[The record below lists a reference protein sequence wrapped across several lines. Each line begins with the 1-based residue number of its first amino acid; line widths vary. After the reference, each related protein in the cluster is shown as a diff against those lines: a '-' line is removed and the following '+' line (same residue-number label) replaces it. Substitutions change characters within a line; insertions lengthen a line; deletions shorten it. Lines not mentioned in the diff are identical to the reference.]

1 MKFGAI
7 QIKDRLGREVI
18 LRSAEIADADALVE
32 YLKITTGETPYL
44 IREPEEVTITLEQ
57 EKSFIES
64 KINEEREL
72 MLVATIDGK
81 HIGNCS
87 LMSLAP
93 YKRYAHRCEV
103 AIALYQDG
111 YVRFLIFTGGIGDGD
126 SISEAQAA
134 KNYALAM
141 GIPETA
147 IFIEENS
154 HITEE
159 NMENAKRIMDAQ
171 HLQTALI
178 VSDPLHMKRAMLM
191 AQDYGITAYTSPTQ
205 STMYQTSKTKLP
217 FLARE
222 IVMYIGYSCIRIFR

>member
-1 MKFGAI
+1 MRKKFIGYILLAAAAFAI
-7 QIKDRLGREVI
+7 IGVAAVGFSISNYASKDETQK
-18 LRSAEIADADALVE
+18 ADAAIILGAAVE
-32 YLKITTGETPYL
+32 NGTPTPVF
-44 IREPEEVTITLEQ
+44 RER
-57 EKSFIES
+57 
-64 KINEEREL
+64 IN
-72 MLVATIDGK
+72 
-81 HIGNCS
+81 H
-87 LMSLAP
+87 
-93 YKRYAHRCEV
+93 

-126 SISEAQAA
+126 GISEAQAG
-134 KNYALAM
+134 KNYALSM
-141 GIPETA
+141 GIPETV

>member
-1 MKFGAI
+1 MRKKFIGYILLAAAAFAI
-7 QIKDRLGREVI
+7 IGVAAVGFSISNYASKDETQK
-18 LRSAEIADADALVE
+18 ADAAIILGAAVE
-32 YLKITTGETPYL
+32 NGTPTPVF
-44 IREPEEVTITLEQ
+44 RER
-57 EKSFIES
+57 
-64 KINEEREL
+64 IN
-72 MLVATIDGK
+72 
-81 HIGNCS
+81 H
-87 LMSLAP
+87 
-93 YKRYAHRCEV
+93 

-126 SISEAQAA
+126 GISEAQAA

-191 AQDYGITAYTSPTQ
+191 AKDYGITAYSSPTKT
-205 STMYQTSKTKLP
+205 TMYQTAKTKLP

>member
-1 MKFGAI
+1 MRKKFIGYILLAAAAFAI
-7 QIKDRLGREVI
+7 IGVAAVGFSISNYASKDETQK
-18 LRSAEIADADALVE
+18 ADAAIILGAAVE
-32 YLKITTGETPYL
+32 NGTPTPVF
-44 IREPEEVTITLEQ
+44 RER
-57 EKSFIES
+57 
-64 KINEEREL
+64 IN
-72 MLVATIDGK
+72 
-81 HIGNCS
+81 H
-87 LMSLAP
+87 
-93 YKRYAHRCEV
+93 

-126 SISEAQAA
+126 GISEAQAG
-134 KNYALAM
+134 KNYALSM
-141 GIPETA
+141 GIPETV

-191 AQDYGITAYTSPTQ
+191 AQDYGITAYSSPTKT
-205 STMYQTSKTKLP
+205 TMYQTAKTKLP

>member
-1 MKFGAI
+1 MRKNFIGYILLAAAAFAI
-7 QIKDRLGREVI
+7 IGVAAVGFSISNYASKDETQK
-18 LRSAEIADADALVE
+18 ADAAIILGAAVE
-32 YLKITTGETPYL
+32 NGTPTPVF
-44 IREPEEVTITLEQ
+44 RER
-57 EKSFIES
+57 
-64 KINEEREL
+64 IN
-72 MLVATIDGK
+72 
-81 HIGNCS
+81 H
-87 LMSLAP
+87 
-93 YKRYAHRCEV
+93 

-126 SISEAQAA
+126 GISEAQAA

-159 NMENAKRIMDAQ
+159 NMENAKIIMDEQ
-171 HLQTALI
+171 GLHTALI

>member
-1 MKFGAI
+1 MRKRIIGIILLAAAALAI
-7 QIKDRLGREVI
+7 IIITATGITISNYASEDETQK
-18 LRSAEIADADALVE
+18 ADAAIILGAAVE
-32 YLKITTGETPYL
+32 NGAPTPVF
-44 IREPEEVTITLEQ
+44 RER
-57 EKSFIES
+57 
-64 KINEEREL
+64 IN
-72 MLVATIDGK
+72 
-81 HIGNCS
+81 H
-87 LMSLAP
+87 
-93 YKRYAHRCEV
+93 

-126 SISEAQAA
+126 GISEAQAA

>member
-1 MKFGAI
+1 MRKKFIGYILLATAAFAI
-7 QIKDRLGREVI
+7 IGVAAVGFSISNYASKDETQN
-18 LRSAEIADADALVE
+18 ADAAIILGAAVE
-32 YLKITTGETPYL
+32 NGTPTPVF
-44 IREPEEVTITLEQ
+44 RER
-57 EKSFIES
+57 
-64 KINEEREL
+64 IN
-72 MLVATIDGK
+72 
-81 HIGNCS
+81 H
-87 LMSLAP
+87 
-93 YKRYAHRCEV
+93 

-126 SISEAQAA
+126 GISEAQAA

-159 NMENAKRIMDAQ
+159 NMENAKRIIDAQ

-191 AQDYGITAYTSPTQ
+191 AKDYGITAYSSPTKT
-205 STMYQTSKTKLP
+205 TMYQTAKTKLP

>member
-1 MKFGAI
+1 MKKQNRIFGIILLIAAI
-7 QIKDRLGREVI
+7 FAVI
-18 LRSAEIADADALVE
+18 SITVIGISISCYAKTDETQKADAAIILGAAVE
-32 YLKITTGETPYL
+32 NGAPTPVF
-44 IREPEEVTITLEQ
+44 RER
-57 EKSFIES
+57 
-64 KINEEREL
+64 IN
-72 MLVATIDGK
+72 
-81 HIGNCS
+81 H
-87 LMSLAP
+87 
-93 YKRYAHRCEV
+93 

-126 SISEAQAA
+126 GISEAQAA

-205 STMYQTSKTKLP
+205 STMYQTTKTKLP

>member
-1 MKFGAI
+1 MRKRIIGIILLAAAALAI
-7 QIKDRLGREVI
+7 IIITATGITISNYASEDETQK
-18 LRSAEIADADALVE
+18 ADAAIILGAAVE
-32 YLKITTGETPYL
+32 NGAPTPVF
-44 IREPEEVTITLEQ
+44 RER
-57 EKSFIES
+57 
-64 KINEEREL
+64 IN
-72 MLVATIDGK
+72 
-81 HIGNCS
+81 H
-87 LMSLAP
+87 
-93 YKRYAHRCEV
+93 

-126 SISEAQAA
+126 GISEAQAA

-205 STMYQTSKTKLP
+205 STMYQTTKTKLP

>member
-1 MKFGAI
+1 MRKKFIGYILLAAAAFAI
-7 QIKDRLGREVI
+7 IGVAAVGFSISNYASKDETQN
-18 LRSAEIADADALVE
+18 ADAAIILGAAVE
-32 YLKITTGETPYL
+32 NGTPTPVF
-44 IREPEEVTITLEQ
+44 RER
-57 EKSFIES
+57 
-64 KINEEREL
+64 IN
-72 MLVATIDGK
+72 
-81 HIGNCS
+81 H
-87 LMSLAP
+87 
-93 YKRYAHRCEV
+93 

-126 SISEAQAA
+126 GISEAQAA

-191 AQDYGITAYTSPTQ
+191 AKDYGITAYSSPTKT
-205 STMYQTSKTKLP
+205 TMYQTVKTKLP

-222 IVMYIGYSCIRIFR
+222 IFMFIGYSCIRIFR

>member
-1 MKFGAI
+1 MRKKFIGYILLAAAAFAI
-7 QIKDRLGREVI
+7 IGVAAVGFSISNYASKDETQK
-18 LRSAEIADADALVE
+18 ADAAIILGAAVE
-32 YLKITTGETPYL
+32 NGTPTPVF
-44 IREPEEVTITLEQ
+44 RER
-57 EKSFIES
+57 
-64 KINEEREL
+64 IN
-72 MLVATIDGK
+72 
-81 HIGNCS
+81 H
-87 LMSLAP
+87 
-93 YKRYAHRCEV
+93 

-126 SISEAQAA
+126 GISEAQAA

-191 AQDYGITAYTSPTQ
+191 AKDYGITAYSSPTKT
-205 STMYQTSKTKLP
+205 TMYQTAKTKLP

-222 IVMYIGYSCIRIFR
+222 IFMFIGYSCVRLFR

>member
-1 MKFGAI
+1 MRKKFIGYILLAATAFAI
-7 QIKDRLGREVI
+7 IGVAAVGFSISNYASKDETQK
-18 LRSAEIADADALVE
+18 ADAAIILGAAVE
-32 YLKITTGETPYL
+32 NGTPTPVF
-44 IREPEEVTITLEQ
+44 RER
-57 EKSFIES
+57 
-64 KINEEREL
+64 IN
-72 MLVATIDGK
+72 
-81 HIGNCS
+81 H
-87 LMSLAP
+87 
-93 YKRYAHRCEV
+93 

-126 SISEAQAA
+126 GISEAQAA
-134 KNYALAM
+134 KDYVLAM

-191 AQDYGITAYTSPTQ
+191 AKDYGITAYSSPTKT
-205 STMYQTSKTKLP
+205 TMYQTAKTKLP

-222 IVMYIGYSCIRIFR
+222 IFMFIGYSCVRLFR

>member
-1 MKFGAI
+1 MRKKFIGYILLAAAAFAI
-7 QIKDRLGREVI
+7 IGVAAVGFSISNYASKDETQK
-18 LRSAEIADADALVE
+18 ADAAIILGAAVE
-32 YLKITTGETPYL
+32 NGTPTPVF
-44 IREPEEVTITLEQ
+44 RER
-57 EKSFIES
+57 
-64 KINEEREL
+64 IN
-72 MLVATIDGK
+72 
-81 HIGNCS
+81 H
-87 LMSLAP
+87 
-93 YKRYAHRCEV
+93 

-126 SISEAQAA
+126 GISEAQAA

-191 AQDYGITAYTSPTQ
+191 AQDYGITAYSSPTKT
-205 STMYQTSKTKLP
+205 TMYQTAKTKLP